1 VTESAYIRDVTTDQF
16 DAEVVQRSLKGPV
29 LVDFWAP
36 WCGPCQ
42 QLIPVLEKLAE
53 DYNGAFVLTKVNV
66 DTEQQLAV
74 ALQIKSVPTV
84 MLVKDGQLVDGFPG
98 ALPESQ
104 VREFLAHHGVVPA
117 EAAEAA
123 EEVQLEPEP
132 PADPADE
139 VARLAAAIEA
149 EPDKQELKLDL
160 ALALLRIGE
169 SDQARTLLDSLS
181 ADLAADDRAKRAHA
195 QLDFASAL
203 KDAPPAG
210 ELERRLQAD
219 PDDHAARRLL
229 GIGLI
234 VAGQNEAGLVQLL
247 ELLRRDRDWSG
258 GLPRKALLAAF
269 QVIDDPDMVSGARR
283 QMASILF

>member
-1 VTESAYIRDVTTDQF
+1 MSQSAYIRDVTTDQF
-16 DAEVVQRSLKGPV
+16 DAEVVQRSMTGPV

-36 WCGPCQ
+36 WCEPCK

-66 DTEQQLAV
+66 DTEQQLAA

-104 VREFLAHHGVVPA
+104 VREFLTHHGVVPA
-117 EAAEAA
+117 EVA
-123 EEVQLEPEP
+123 EELPPAPEP
-132 PADPADE
+132 PTDPADE
-139 VARLAAAIEA
+139 VARLTAAIEA

-169 SDQARTLLDSLS
+169 SEQAQALLDSLG
-181 ADLAADDRAKRAHA
+181 AELAADDRAKRARA

-203 KDAPPAG
+203 KDAPPAS

-234 VAGQNEAGLVQLL
+234 VAGHNEAGLVQLL

-258 GLPRKALLAAF
+258 GLPRKALLGAF

-283 QMASILF
+283 HMASILF

>member
-117 EAAEAA
+117 EAAE
-123 EEVQLEPEP
+123 EVPLEPEP

-139 VARLAAAIEA
+139 VARLTAAIEA

-210 ELERRLQAD
+210 ELQRRLQAN

-283 QMASILF
+283 RMASILF

>member
-1 VTESAYIRDVTTDQF
+1 MTESAYICDVTTDQF

-74 ALQIKSVPTV
+74 ALQVKSVPTV

-117 EAAEAA
+117 EAAEEA
-123 EEVQLEPEP
+123 QLEPEP
-132 PADPADE
+132 PTDPADE
-139 VARLAAAIEA
+139 VARLTAAIEA

-203 KDAPPAG
+203 KDAPPVD

-234 VAGQNEAGLVQLL
+234 VAGHNEAGLVQLL

-269 QVIDDPDMVSGARR
+269 QAIDDPDMVSGARR

>member
-1 VTESAYIRDVTTDQF
+1 MTESAYIRDVTTDQF

-117 EAAEAA
+117 EAAEVA